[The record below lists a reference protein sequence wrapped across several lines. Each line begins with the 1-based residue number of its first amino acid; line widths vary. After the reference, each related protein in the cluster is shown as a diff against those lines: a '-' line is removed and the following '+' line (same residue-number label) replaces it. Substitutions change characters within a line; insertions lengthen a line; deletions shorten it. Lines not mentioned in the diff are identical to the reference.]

1 MRVSQ
6 MWNRNKQ
13 NYAIKVEGAGYG
25 IVMSSDENELFSDRI
40 GKSKVG
46 DLPEVW
52 RSFYLYPRCR
62 KSVI

>member
-1 MRVSQ
+1 
-6 MWNRNKQ
+6 MWNRNE
-13 NYAIKVEGAGYG
+13 NNCAIKVEGAGYG
-25 IVMSSDENELFSDRI
+25 IVMSSDENELFSGRI

-52 RSFYLYPRCR
+52 RSFHPYRRCG